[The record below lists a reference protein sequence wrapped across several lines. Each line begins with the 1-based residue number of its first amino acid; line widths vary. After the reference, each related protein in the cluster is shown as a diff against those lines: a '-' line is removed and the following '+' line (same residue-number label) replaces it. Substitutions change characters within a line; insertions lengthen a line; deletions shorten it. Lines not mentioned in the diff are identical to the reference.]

1 MAAPGGAAVV
11 RHQDGVRPG
20 DDIAGVRRHAGDPV
34 EDLRG
39 ALAAA
44 RERFTAQG
52 YVATTT
58 EQIAERA
65 GVSKPTVF
73 ASAVDL
79 YFMHRR
85 GERPYLPRSGSG
97 SRGRQRRRCGGG
109 RRR

>member
-20 DDIAGVRRHAGDPV
+20 DDIAVRRHAGDPV

-39 ALAAA
+39 ALTAA

-65 GVSKPTVF
+65 GVSQPTVF

-79 YFMHRR
+79 
-85 GERPYLPRSGSG
+85 
-97 SRGRQRRRCGGG
+97 
-109 RRR
+109 